1 MQLSCKKLFQSVNV
15 VKCNLSQSTVVQLMA
30 VLFFTIRVRYE
41 KKFLYDTPPKKFD
54 TQLAKFLRY
63 TTIPKNFRALR
74 AHSKGTT
81 LLCTVFHLQ
90 KSSIH
95 HDTPDPKKVRYTT
108 IHQTCEML
116 MYRCIVKKNTG
127 WSKQFQAKVF
137 FVKGPFSPVY
147 FSRIFILSF
156 MKTSPEKVV
165 STSKTKVFSWTHFWN
180 MLLSSSY

>member
-95 HDTPDPKKVRYTT
+95 HDTKTQKKFDTSRY
-108 IHQTCEML
+108 
-116 MYRCIVKKNTG
+116 
-127 WSKQFQAKVF
+127 AKHA
-137 FVKGPFSPVY
+137 KCA
-147 FSRIFILSF
+147 RI
-156 MKTSPEKVV
+156 VV
-165 STSKTKVFSWTHFWN
+165 SEKTKHCSKIKKLKSFQIFLNHFLEIFLPFLFWSNPWN
-180 MLLSSSY
+180 FKVQNKRAQVSRS